1 MSRPSTTGGD
11 ARPNLEQVAAAAG
24 VSRATVS
31 RVVNGQRTVAP
42 DLRERVERVV
52 SDLGYVPN
60 RAARSLV
67 TRRADTVA
75 LVVSEA
81 QDRLFGDPFFSD
93 IVRGSSQEL
102 VEAGIQMALMLAH
115 NAAALERIE
124 RYLRASPIDGVLLL
138 SQHAD
143 RDPLPQALVA
153 AGIPVVIGGRPLR
166 PDDAVAYVDND
177 NVGGGRLAG
186 RHLVDRGR
194 SVIGTIAGP
203 QDMAAGMDRLSGFR
217 SVLGRALTADH
228 VEHGD
233 FTTRG
238 GERATARLL
247 ARLPH
252 LDGLFVASDL
262 MAIGALR
269 SLRQN
274 GRRVPEDVAV
284 VGFDDIPM
292 AAFAEPA
299 LTTVRQQAVLQGRLM
314 ARLLLA
320 KARGGDPPGPA
331 DDLPQVAGLDHLVLP
346 TVLVVRDSS

>member
-1 MSRPSTTGGD
+1 VDQAPGSG
-11 ARPNLEQVAAAAG
+11 RPNLEQVAAVAG

-31 RVVNGQRTVAP
+31 RVVNGQETVAP
-42 DLRERVERVV
+42 DLRDRVQRAV
-52 SDLGYVPN
+52 SELGYVPN

-67 TRRADTVA
+67 TRRTDTVA
-75 LVVSEA
+75 LVVSESE
-81 QDRLFGDPFFSD
+81 DRLFGDPFFSD
-93 IVRGSSQEL
+93 IVRGASQEL

-124 RYLRASPIDGVLLL
+124 RYLRSSPIDGVLLI

-143 RDPLPQALVA
+143 RDPLPRALAA

-166 PDDAVAYVDND
+166 PDDTIGYIDND

-186 RHLVDRGR
+186 RHLVERGR
-194 SVIGTIAGP
+194 SVIGTVAGP
-203 QDMAAGMDRLSGFR
+203 KDMAAGMDRLRGFR
-217 SVLGRALTADH
+217 SILGPRLSADR

-233 FTTRG
+233 FTTAG

-247 ARLPH
+247 DRVPD
-252 LDGLFVASDL
+252 LDGVFVASDL
-262 MAIGALR
+262 MAIGALKA
-269 SLRQN
+269 LRQH

-299 LTTVRQQAVLQGRLM
+299 LTTVKQQAVLQGRLM
-314 ARLLLA
+314 ARLLLV
-320 KARGGDPPGPA
+320 KARGEQALRPA
-331 DDLPQVAGLDHLVLP
+331 GDLPRVEGLDHLVLP